1 MKIVRILP
9 VCFLLTGCVT
19 LSSVKADLQKVDGSD
34 GISKKE
40 AIAIARMSMIN
51 SKLDDDYQ
59 LWTANAYDNGA
70 GYWRVVFSSL
80 HFNRHE
86 CVLIIEKRT
95 GDILAF
101 FEAVDDQEAAIGAN
115 PAYSI
120 EDWRRARK
128 FY

>member
-1 MKIVRILP
+1 MKILSVLITCL
-9 VCFLLTGCVT
+9 FITGCVT
-19 LSSVKADLQKVDGSD
+19 LSSVKADLEKVNDSD
-34 GISKKE
+34 GINRKE

-59 LWTANAYDNGA
+59 LWTANVYDHGR
-70 GYWRVVFSSL
+70 GYWRVVFSSF

-86 CVLIIEKRT
+86 CVLIIEKDT
-95 GDILAF
+95 GDVLAF

-120 EDWRRARK
+120 EDWKKARK